1 MRSTDKYLVHGPSET
16 VRRMTPHLLK
26 EFVPKY
32 HYSYTSNDGK
42 EQIDV
47 AVYEEYQK
55 QINSSV
61 TLTLVSDY
69 ADQQVRYEIT
79 TTGGRMGFRGS
90 SLNVEQSIYES
101 ITDFI
106 LDFTKRYGLTLQQV
120 EAEESTQAKE

>member
-1 MRSTDKYLVHGPSET
+1 MRSTDKYIVRGPSET
-16 VRRMTPHLLK
+16 VSRMTPHLLK
-26 EFVPKY
+26 EFDPKY
-32 HYSYTSNDGK
+32 HYSYTGADGK
-42 EQIDV
+42 VQIDV

-61 TLTLVSDY
+61 TLTLVSEC
-69 ADQQVRYEIT
+69 QGTNLRYEIT

-106 LDFTKRYGLTLQQV
+106 LDFTKRYGMTLQQL